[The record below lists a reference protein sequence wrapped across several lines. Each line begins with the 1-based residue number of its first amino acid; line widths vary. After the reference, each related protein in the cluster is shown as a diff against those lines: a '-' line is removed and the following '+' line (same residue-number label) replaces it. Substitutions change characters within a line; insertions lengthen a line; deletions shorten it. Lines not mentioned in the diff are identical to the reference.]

1 MKGKRLRLSET
12 SFLHVVCAMVCA
24 LWLSPVRMSGENG
37 WTLWYTQPAS
47 NWNEALPV
55 GNGHLGA
62 MVFGGVDE
70 EVLALNDNTLY
81 SGEPSTSWK
90 NVRITDTYAQVL
102 DSLRA
107 GRFAYATGFVR
118 KHWLGRLHQNY
129 QPLGEWNIR
138 NHAAGEVE
146 GYRRELDLEEA
157 VVRVS
162 YRQDGVRYI
171 REVFASHPDDVIVMR
186 WKADRKNA
194 LDVTVSLK
202 TVHPDAVFSL
212 EDDGLAMGGQ
222 APGYAERRTLRQLED
237 WECTERH
244 PELFHADGSRK
255 HDKQVLYGGE
265 IDGMGTFFESRVKVV
280 APKARIQH
288 TEEGLRISGT
298 DELVFVFASATSY
311 NGFDKSPSR
320 EGKDAVAEVERVLE
334 RSSGKSYAYL
344 KQRHLADY
352 QALYHR
358 VRLEMPAEEWQSSLS
373 TDRRI
378 LNYVRHQ
385 DNGLI
390 ALLFQYGRYLMISG
404 SRAGGQPLNLQGIW
418 NDKVIP
424 PWNGA
429 YTMNINTQMNY
440 WPAEVTGLSECH
452 EPLFRMIKE
461 LSVSGSE
468 TARLMY
474 GRNGW
479 VSHHNTSIWR
489 ETFPNDGTAHAA
501 FWPMS
506 GAWLCSHLWEHYL
519 FSGDTDFLRK
529 EAYPVMKKATE
540 FFCDWL
546 VDNGEGYL
554 VTPVSTSPENEF
566 RTSDGK
572 RASVSM
578 GSTLDMALV
587 RELFSRT
594 AEASK
599 LLNCD
604 GTYRQLLEDKLRK
617 LLPYQI
623 GNDGRLLEW
632 QQDFQETDI
641 HHRHLSHLYGLHPG
655 NQINVHTPALMKAAA
670 ASMEMRDDEAT
681 GWSMGWKI
689 NLWARLMDGEHAN
702 TIIRNLFTP
711 IGFGEKKHGGG
722 GLYMNLFDAHP
733 PFQIDGNFGYVAGVS
748 EMLLQSHAGYVHLL
762 PALPS
767 SWPDGRVEG
776 LRARG
781 GFVVDMEWKAGKL
794 VRARVTSTLGGICRL
809 YTGCPTSVKGVPA
822 RTASG
827 ANPNPFFSF
836 AGLYDQTEPYAQS
849 CLLQKE
855 KMIEFLSEKG
865 KSYEL
870 VIE

>member
-1 MKGKRLRLSET
+1 MKGKNLFEIGL
-12 SFLHVVCAMVCA
+12 LHGACTVACCLLLLFPVC
-24 LWLSPVRMSGENG
+24 MSGETG

-47 NWNEALPV
+47 NWNEALPI

-62 MVFGGVDE
+62 MVFGTVDK

-107 GRFAYATGFVR
+107 GKFAYATDFVR

-129 QPLGEWNIR
+129 QPLGEWNIQ

-146 GYRRELDLEEA
+146 EYRRELDLEEA

-162 YRQDGVRYI
+162 YRQDGVRYT

-202 TVHPDAVFSL
+202 TVHPNAAFSVT
-212 EDDGLAMGGQ
+212 DNGLAMSGQ
-222 APGYAERRTLRQLED
+222 APGYAERRTLKQLED
-237 WECTERH
+237 WGCTDRH

-255 HDKQVLYGGE
+255 YDKQVLYGDE
-265 IDGMGTFFESRVKVV
+265 INGMGTFFESRVKVV
-280 APKARIQH
+280 APKACIRR
-288 TEEGLRISGT
+288 TEEGLRISET
-298 DELVFVFASATSY
+298 NELVFVFASATSY
-311 NGFDKSPSR
+311 NGFDKSPSK
-320 EGKDAVAEVERVLE
+320 EGRDAAAEVGRVLK
-334 RSSGKSYAYL
+334 RSSGRSYACL
-344 KQRHLADY
+344 KQRHLTDY
-352 QALYHR
+352 QTLYRR
-358 VRLEMPAEEWQSSLS
+358 VRLEMPSEEWQLSLS

-378 LNYVRHQ
+378 QNYAMHQ

-390 ALLFQYGRYLMISG
+390 TLLFQYGRYLMISG
-404 SRAGGQPLNLQGIW
+404 SRTGGQPLNLQGIW

-429 YTMNINTQMNY
+429 YTMNINTEMNY

-452 EPLFRMIKE
+452 EPLLRMIKE
-461 LSVSGSE
+461 LSINGSE

-506 GAWLCSHLWEHYL
+506 GVWLCNHLWEHYL
-519 FSGDTDFLRK
+519 FSGDMKFLRD
-529 EAYPVMKKATE
+529 EAYPIMKNATA

-546 VDNGEGYL
+546 VDNGEGHL

-566 RTSDGK
+566 RTSDGR

-578 GSTLDMALV
+578 GATLDMALI

-594 AEASK
+594 VEASE

-604 GTYRQLLEDKLRK
+604 GKYRRLLEDKLRK
-617 LLPYQI
+617 LLPYRI

-632 QQDFQETDI
+632 QQDFEETDR
-641 HHRHLSHLYGLHPG
+641 HHRHLSHLYGLYPG
-655 NQINVHTPALMKAAA
+655 NQINIHTPSLMKAAA
-670 ASMEMRDDEAT
+670 ASMEARGDEAT

-689 NLWARLMDGEHAN
+689 NLWARLMDGDHAN
-702 TIIRNLFTP
+702 SIIRNLFTP
-711 IGFGEKKHGGG
+711 IEFGEKKNRGG
-722 GLYMNLFDAHP
+722 GLYMNMFDAHP
-733 PFQIDGNFGYVAGVS
+733 PFQIDGNFGYVAGVA
-748 EMLLQSHAGYVHLL
+748 EMLLQSHAGYIHLL

-767 SWPDGRVEG
+767 SWSEGCVKG

-781 GFVVDMEWKAGKL
+781 GFVVDMEWKNGKL
-794 VRARVTSTLGGICRL
+794 VRAKITSTLGGICRL
-809 YTGCPTSVKGVPA
+809 YTDGAVFVKGVQVKV
-822 RTASG
+822 ASG
-827 ANPNPFFSF
+827 TNSNPFFSF
-836 AGLYDQTEPYAQS
+836 VNLCDLTEPYRQS
-849 CLLQKE
+849 GLVQKE
-855 KMIEFLSEKG
+855 KMIEFLSRKG
-865 KSYEL
+865 ESYEI
-870 VIE
+870 VIS